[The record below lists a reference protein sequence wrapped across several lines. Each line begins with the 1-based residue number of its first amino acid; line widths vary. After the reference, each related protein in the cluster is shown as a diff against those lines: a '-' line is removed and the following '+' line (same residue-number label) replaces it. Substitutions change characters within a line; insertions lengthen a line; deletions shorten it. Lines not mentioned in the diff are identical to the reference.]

1 MFTTLNFWLWAAQV
15 VLALLYAFAGV
26 QKVAQSPQA
35 LEPRMGAWVT
45 EYSPGMV
52 KFIGIAEILGAIGL
66 ILPIWTGILPWLTPL
81 AAIGLSI
88 IQVLAIV
95 THLRAGEARVLPVNV
110 ILLAL
115 SLFVVWGR
123 WDLIA

>member
-1 MFTTLNFWLWAAQV
+1 
-15 VLALLYAFAGV
+15 
-26 QKVAQSPQA
+26 
-35 LEPRMGAWVT
+35 MGAWVT

-52 KFIGIAEILGAIGL
+52 KLIGITEILGAIGL
-66 ILPIWTGILPWLTPL
+66 ILPIWTSILPWLTPL

-88 IQVLAIV
+88 IQALAIV